1 MQSTKID
8 RGIAV
13 LALTAALAL
22 AGARPAAAQ
31 PQEAGFFERG
41 LRWIASILE
50 MPMERRAPEPA
61 RMTSAVD
68 KVLSDKGLGVDPNGE
83 TVIIDPSHRTG
94 LP

>member
-1 MQSTKID
+1 MHTKRMD

-41 LRWIASILE
+41 LRWIATILE
-50 MPMERRAPEPA
+50 MPAERRAPEPT
-61 RMTSAVD
+61 RRTSALD
-68 KVLSDKGLGVDPNGE
+68 KVLSDKGLGVDPNGQ
-83 TVIIDPSHRTG
+83 TGISDPSPRTG
-94 LP
+94 HP